1 MKRSLKQREG
11 WWGFLFICP
20 WLIGFL
26 IFTAGPMISSFVLS
40 LYKYDLADANFVGG
54 ENYRRLLEQDP
65 LFWKS
70 LTNTVLYAI
79 FTVPLGIA
87 GSLAIAILLNQKVR
101 GVRLFR
107 TLFYLPSMVPAVASA
122 LVWQWV
128 FNADNGILNQA
139 LGWFG
144 LPNIEWLQNEK
155 FTLWAFVMMSLWGI
169 GGQRMVIFLAGLQGI
184 PESYYEP
191 APLDGATGIQQFRF
205 ITLPSL
211 SPVMLFNLVLGI
223 IGAFQVFTSAYVMT
237 NGGPNNASL
246 FYSLYIFRNAFQ
258 YFKMG
263 KASALA
269 WILFLILLGLTLI
282 QMRLSKRWVH
292 YEGETR

>member
-1 MKRSLKQREG
+1 M
-11 WWGFLFICP
+11 
-20 WLIGFL
+20 
-26 IFTAGPMISSFVLS
+26 
-40 LYKYDLADANFVGG
+40 
-54 ENYRRLLEQDP
+54 
-65 LFWKS
+65 
-70 LTNTVLYAI
+70 
-79 FTVPLGIA
+79 
-87 GSLAIAILLNQKVR
+87 
-101 GVRLFR
+101 
-107 TLFYLPSMVPAVASA
+107 
-122 LVWQWV
+122 
-128 FNADNGILNQA
+128 
-139 LGWFG
+139 
-144 LPNIEWLQNEK
+144 PNIEWLQNEK

-184 PESYYEP
+184 PESYYE
-191 APLDGATGIQQFRF
+191 AATLDGATGIQQFRF